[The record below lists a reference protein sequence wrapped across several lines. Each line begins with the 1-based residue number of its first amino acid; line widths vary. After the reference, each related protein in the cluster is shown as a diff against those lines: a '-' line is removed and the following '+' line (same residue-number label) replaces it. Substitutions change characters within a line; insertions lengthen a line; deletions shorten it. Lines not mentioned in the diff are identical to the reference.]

1 MRYAHAN
8 DPHVKKGQR
17 VKKGDILGLV
27 VKTGLVTGA
36 QLNFEVIRKDRV
48 IARLTVNYILARR
61 NMSVEQYFAS
71 TG

>member
-27 VKTGLVTGA
+27 VKIGLVTGA
-36 QLNFEVIRKDRV
+36 HLNFEVIRKDRA
-48 IARLTVNYILARR
+48 IARLTQNNIYWQGVI
-61 NMSVEQYFAS
+61 
-71 TG
+71 